1 MDKIRD
7 LIRSTAK
14 NSHGYDEKYM
24 KIKYNS
30 DDGLSLNK
38 MMETLSMIIVIR
50 AIFLESNKY

>member
-14 NSHGYDEKYM
+14 NSDGYDEKYM

-38 MMETLSMIIVIR
+38 MMETLCMIIVIR

>member
-14 NSHGYDEKYM
+14 NSDGYDEKYM